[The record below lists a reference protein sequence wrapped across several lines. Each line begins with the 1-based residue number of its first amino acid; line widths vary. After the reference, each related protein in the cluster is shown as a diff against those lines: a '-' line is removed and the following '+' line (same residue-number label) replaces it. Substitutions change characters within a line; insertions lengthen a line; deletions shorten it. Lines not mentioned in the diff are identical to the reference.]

1 MEEYEQNSYGGVIDT
16 IKDSI
21 IHAYLNFPSQISK
34 NLLPAIVSLAEVLF
48 PDHWGNLVIFLMNYA
63 TQNNAA
69 ISPVIVL
76 LEEMTHKYT
85 TSSRSDPLYAEIIKV
100 CNELHDFFKQ
110 LTSSILQSVIS
121 EPNSSAVGLL

>member
-1 MEEYEQNSYGGVIDT
+1 MEEYEQNSYAGVIDT

-21 IHAYLNFPSQISK
+21 IHAYLNFSHQISK
-34 NLLPAIVSLAEVLF
+34 NLLPAIVSLVEVLF
-48 PDHWGNLVIFLMNYA
+48 PDHWNNLIIFLINYA

-69 ISPVIVL
+69 IGPIVVL

-100 CNELHDFFKQ
+100 CNELHDFFNQ
-110 LTSSILQSVIS
+110 LTSSIL
-121 EPNSSAVGLL
+121 